1 MVSNEV
7 AEGMKIV
14 ASISSTTSAR
24 VNLMFRSNNRLKAL
38 WTEVLTIGKQALD
51 QNNALKDAETV
62 TSELSKLKDL
72 LLKWDDQNDFKTLDA
87 LEEAIRSCSK
97 ATALR
102 TVCHASNDSA
112 VTEAGQKLDQS
123 LQAVQGV
130 ISTAFQASVCLKD
143 FLETLWTD
151 NLAVPE
157 QQLSIGGKDINVRTF
172 LTYLRVEGMVSFD
185 ILREKHGFLVR
196 DLAQLLLDF
205 HLGCPDEHCLTLK
218 DCGNAFTNLQ
228 KVTEGAKKF
237 EDEINWIQSFTSC
250 EERFSAKLRTA
261 TPEWIK
267 AVLTEEGPAAAAE
280 YAQGCIYSVPYVKP
294 YCTVL
299 INHNFLTEMAL
310 PENHGDWADLGKRIK
325 DYVTLKTMDIDVVKL
340 LFPEQ
345 AEKVPL
351 FLQKIQ
357 ENVVNYKLASLKKEL
372 LDVEKKTEKYRSFE
386 ASLRTLLPTYPSCRC
401 LSGTRMMPQSSS
413 C

>member
-1 MVSNEV
+1 MDGNDTNGSASCGFCARVTVDLHKYLAAAKVLACKTSGMVSNEV

-172 LTYLRVEGMVSFD
+172 LTYLRVEGRVTF
-185 ILREKHGFLVR
+185 
-196 DLAQLLLDF
+196 
-205 HLGCPDEHCLTLK
+205 C
-218 DCGNAFTNLQ
+218 NLC
-228 KVTEGAKKF
+228 F
-237 EDEINWIQSFTSC
+237 CFI
-250 EERFSAKLRTA
+250 
-261 TPEWIK
+261 
-267 AVLTEEGPAAAAE
+267 
-280 YAQGCIYSVPYVKP
+280 
-294 YCTVL
+294 
-299 INHNFLTEMAL
+299 
-310 PENHGDWADLGKRIK
+310 
-325 DYVTLKTMDIDVVKL
+325 
-340 LFPEQ
+340 
-345 AEKVPL
+345 
-351 FLQKIQ
+351 
-357 ENVVNYKLASLKKEL
+357 
-372 LDVEKKTEKYRSFE
+372 
-386 ASLRTLLPTYPSCRC
+386 
-401 LSGTRMMPQSSS
+401 
-413 C
+413 